1 VSETECGCGCGG
13 GGNSCNCN
21 STASN
26 TITLLQYIRAA
37 EIFAEYSNPVAAQK
51 QLDAGTALVQ
61 ANLNN

>member
-1 VSETECGCGCGG
+1 
-13 GGNSCNCN
+13 
-21 STASN
+21 
-26 TITLLQYIRAA
+26 LLQYIRAA